1 MGKGGGSGSTPRL
14 VDDNLKNKQILNII
28 DLVSEGPIEG
38 PVGGMQ
44 GFLLNET
51 PVVDNKGN
59 TNIHGVDIQ
68 WKSGTQ
74 SQEPLEGFSFVEK
87 EVSVNVG
94 VKQETPILRVISDK
108 ETDRVRLTLG
118 VSSLTKQDSKG
129 NQENTSVDML
139 IEVNDGS
146 GWVNEKRVTIG
157 PGKISGQYLES
168 HIINAPTK
176 KPFQIR
182 VSRITE
188 DSKSDLLRND
198 TLWASYTEITD
209 AKFSY
214 PNSAIVGMKIDS
226 SQYGEMPNRTYH
238 IKGMIIQVPDNYDPN
253 TRNYNGIWTG
263 KFKPAWTDNPAWIF
277 YDLVTNERYGI
288 GSLIGQFGVD
298 KFALYAIARYCD
310 ELVPDGFGG
319 KEPRFTFNA
328 YITSQRKAK
337 EVLDDLSSVFRGMP
351 LWDGQQLTCLQDRTS
366 DPVWTYTNSNVIDGK
381 FNYSSTAKSARHNA
395 IEISWVNPEN
405 GWEEEREFIQHD
417 GLVERF
423 GSLNVKKVTAF
434 GCTSRGQAHRVG
446 KWILET
452 ERLETETVNFTT
464 AREGISCTP
473 GDIIEVA
480 DDTFAGEK
488 VGGRVLSFDGFTIKI
503 DAPILWNKEDKG
515 HFSYLSISGKSAKIE
530 IENIQKDIVT
540 LKEKPIGIQNFGVF
554 SISKNTLTTQLFRV
568 INISEEAEGN
578 YHYTC
583 IEHEPQK
590 EKVVDEGA
598 DFTGN
603 PSTINTIRLPK
614 VERLSISYIED
625 STQVQARATWITATV
640 NRNITFD
647 INLYRNNK
655 FVSTK
660 NTADLEYYFNGLT
673 AGEYSVGVRAKDANG
688 MLGDETKVV
697 MVIGAPAAP
706 SLIRTESGFFEI
718 KVIPHISS
726 PHTLNTEFEF
736 WFAGEKRIN
745 NINDIETLAEF
756 LGRAKFWTK
765 GQLKAGRDYWFYV
778 RSINEYGKS
787 HFVEAKGQAEDN
799 TQAIVE
805 ELSDQFMTAE
815 AGKELS
821 KSVEWNAETAL
832 ILSNANS
839 SLSKDLLT
847 RDGENKAG
855 IKELW
860 NARATDSQAW
870 AQSVTEIYSSIGKN
884 TSVIK
889 EVKTSIT
896 ELDKVFA
903 KQSSELRTELKT
915 ESTSTNS
922 RIDSTNSNLNATN
935 TKLNTTNTNLNTTN
949 NNLNIANKNIGEV
962 TKNIGIANQNI
973 SNTNKNLGE
982 ANKKLTDLAGKVN
995 ESNKDI
1001 GRIRADVVINKEAI
1015 SKTNQAMA
1023 KSEEQVQAQFK
1034 NQSGL
1039 INQKMQAQFDQKSNG
1054 FATHSINITIV
1065 KDGVKYN
1072 AAGQVISAEF
1082 KNGKLESYIGYNANN
1097 FAFYNPS
1104 NGKME
1109 AFMYAK
1115 NGQVFIKDTY
1125 IENGSISNA
1134 KIGNII
1140 QSSNYKKG
1148 VSGWIVNKDGYAE
1161 FQNISIKGNINATSG
1176 TLQNVVIGNNCEVKG
1191 RLYAE
1196 NIIGDIYNVIRPGKR
1211 DPNVLKFTDKIIYK
1225 LDLPYDV
1232 VFYTQIAPGPCETY
1246 SDSLS
1251 IYKTTVN
1258 GKELDYF
1265 EYYDDSYREERTHI
1279 SRNDSV
1285 IVPAGTKQAEIVIE
1299 GDGIGIN
1306 DYIINV
1312 AMANTKRYSFDRN
1325 KKY

>member
-51 PVVDNKGN
+51 PVVDNEGN

-87 EVSVNVG
+87 EVPVNVS
-94 VKQETPILRVISDK
+94 VKQKTPILRVISDK

-118 VSSLTKQDSKG
+118 VSSLTKQDLKG

-182 VSRITE
+182 VSRVTE
-188 DSKSDLLRND
+188 DSKNDLLRND

-351 LWDGQQLTCLQDRTS
+351 LWDGQQLTCFQDRTS

-417 GLVERF
+417 ELVERF
-423 GSLNVKKVTAF
+423 GGLNVKKVTAF

-488 VGGRVLSFDGFTIKI
+488 VGGRVLSFDSFTIRI
-503 DAPILWNKEDKG
+503 DAPISWNKEDKG
-515 HFSYLSISGKSAKIE
+515 HFSYLSISGKLAKVE

-568 INISEEAEGN
+568 INISEETEGN

-598 DFTGN
+598 DFTRN

-625 STQVQARATWITATV
+625 STQVQARATWVTASV

-655 FVSTK
+655 FVST
-660 NTADLEYYFNGLT
+660 NNSADLEYYFNGLT

-697 MVIGAPAAP
+697 MVIGTPAAP
-706 SLIRTESGFFEI
+706 SLIRTEPGFFEI
-718 KVIPHISS
+718 KVIPYISA

-787 HFVEAKGQAEDN
+787 HFIEAKGQAEDN
-799 TQAIVE
+799 TEAILDGLGE
-805 ELSDQFMTAE
+805 QFISAE
-815 AGKELS
+815 AGKQLDTKLNWLS
-821 KSVEWNAETAL
+821 ETA
-832 ILSNANS
+832 IVQSNAS
-839 SLSKDLLT
+839 HRTSRDLLVKH
-847 RDGENKAG
+847 GQSQAG

-860 NARATDSQAW
+860 QVRATDNEAW
-870 AQSVTEIYSSIGKN
+870 AQTVTQLYSSIDNAEN
-884 TSVIK
+884 TFNSEIK
-889 EVKTSIT
+889 EVKTSISKLDQAFGQTTT
-896 ELDKVFA
+896 EI
-903 KQSSELRTELKT
+903 RTEIT
-915 ESTSTNS
+915 TTSSATNQ
-922 RIDSTNSNLNATN
+922 RIDN
-935 TKLNTTNTNLNTTN
+935 TN
-949 NNLNIANKNIGEV
+949 NNLSG
-962 TKNIGIANQNI
+962 
-973 SNTNKNLGE
+973 TNKNLSIT
-982 ANKKLTDLAGKVN
+982 NQNLDKTNQNLDKTNHSLQLTDKEIVRVA
-995 ESNKDI
+995 
-1001 GRIRADVVINKEAI
+1001 ADVVANKEAI

-1023 KSEEQVQAQFK
+1023 KSEEQVQAQFGK
-1034 NQSGL
+1034 QQGM
-1039 INQKMQAQFDQKSNG
+1039 INQKMQAEFSQTGNG
-1054 FATHSINITIV
+1054 VVTHSINITIV
-1065 KDGVKYN
+1065 HNNVKYN
-1072 AAGQVISAEF
+1072 AAGQVISAQV

-1097 FAFYNPS
+1097 FAWYNPV

-1109 AFMYAK
+1109 LFMYVK
-1115 NGQVFIKDTY
+1115 NGQMFMREAFINEAWLNSVVVTEY
-1125 IENGSISNA
+1125 I
-1134 KIGNII
+1134 K
-1140 QSSNYKKG
+1140 
-1148 VSGWIVNKDGYAE
+1148 SGDYV
-1161 FQNISIKGNINATSG
+1161 
-1176 TLQNVVIGNNCEVKG
+1176 
-1191 RLYAE
+1191 
-1196 NIIGDIYNVIRPGKR
+1196 PGKSGFLI
-1211 DPNVLKFTDKIIYK
+1211 D
-1225 LDLPYDV
+1225 
-1232 VFYTQIAPGPCETY
+1232 G
-1246 SDSLS
+1246 
-1251 IYKTTVN
+1251 KTSNIEMNKGTFR
-1258 GKELDYF
+1258 GELDIGTNKTGAHTVITN
-1265 EYYDDSYREERTHI
+1265 ERI
-1279 SRNDSV
+1279 AVYGDKGELRV
-1285 IVPAGTKQAEIVIE
+1285 EIGKITGV
-1299 GDGIGIN
+1299 
-1306 DYIINV
+1306 
-1312 AMANTKRYSFDRN
+1312 
-1325 KKY
+1325 

>member
-515 HFSYLSISGKSAKIE
+515 LFSYLSISGKSAKIE
-530 IENIQKDIVT
+530 IENVQKDIVT

-568 INISEEAEGN
+568 INISEETEGN

-688 MLGDETKVV
+688 MLGDETKVI

-706 SLIRTESGFFEI
+706 SLIRTEPGFFEI
-718 KVIPHISS
+718 KVIPHINS

-736 WFAGEKRIN
+736 WFVGEKRIN

-799 TQAIVE
+799 TKTILDGLGE
-805 ELSDQFMTAE
+805 QFMSAV
-815 AGKELS
+815 AGKQLDTKLNWLS
-821 KSVEWNAETAL
+821 ETA
-832 ILSNANS
+832 IIQSNAS
-839 SLSKDLLT
+839 HRTSRDLLVKH
-847 RDGENKAG
+847 GQSQAG
-855 IKELW
+855 IRELW
-860 NARATDSQAW
+860 QVRATDNESW
-870 AQSVTEIYSSIGKN
+870 AQTVTQLYSSINDAEN
-884 TSVIK
+884 TFNSEIK
-889 EVKTSIT
+889 EVKTSISKLDQAFGQTTT
-896 ELDKVFA
+896 EI
-903 KQSSELRTELKT
+903 RTEIT
-915 ESTSTNS
+915 TTNS
-922 RIDSTNSNLNATN
+922 ATNQRIDSTN
-935 TKLNTTNTNLNTTN
+935 
-949 NNLNIANKNIGEV
+949 NNLAG
-962 TKNIGIANQNI
+962 
-973 SNTNKNLGE
+973 TNKNLGIT
-982 ANKKLTDLAGKVN
+982 NQNLDKTNQNLDKTNRSLQLTDEEVVRVA
-995 ESNKDI
+995 
-1001 GRIRADVVINKEAI
+1001 ADVVTNKEAI

-1023 KSEEQVQAQFK
+1023 KSEEQVQAQFGK
-1034 NQSGL
+1034 QQGM
-1039 INQKMQAQFDQKSNG
+1039 INQKMQAEFSQTGDG
-1054 FATHSINITIV
+1054 VVTHSINITIV
-1065 KDGVKYN
+1065 HNNVKYN
-1072 AAGQVISAEF
+1072 AAGQVISAQV

-1097 FAFYNPS
+1097 FAWYNPS

-1109 AFMYAK
+1109 LFMYVK
-1115 NGQVFIKDTY
+1115 NGQMFMREAFINEAWLNSVVVTEY
-1125 IENGSISNA
+1125 IKSGDYVPGKSGFLIDGKTNNMEINNA
-1134 KIGNII
+1134 TFRGKLDIGTNKTGERIVI
-1140 QSSNYKKG
+1140 TNDRIAVYDDKG
-1148 VSGWIVNKDGYAE
+1148 VLRVE
-1161 FQNISIKGNINATSG
+1161 
-1176 TLQNVVIGNNCEVKG
+1176 IG
-1191 RLYAE
+1191 
-1196 NIIGDIYNVIRPGKR
+1196 
-1211 DPNVLKFTDKIIYK
+1211 KITG
-1225 LDLPYDV
+1225 V
-1232 VFYTQIAPGPCETY
+1232 
-1246 SDSLS
+1246 
-1251 IYKTTVN
+1251 
-1258 GKELDYF
+1258 
-1265 EYYDDSYREERTHI
+1265 
-1279 SRNDSV
+1279 
-1285 IVPAGTKQAEIVIE
+1285 
-1299 GDGIGIN
+1299 
-1306 DYIINV
+1306 
-1312 AMANTKRYSFDRN
+1312 
-1325 KKY
+1325 